1 MILPVSRDRITKYL
15 STWHVTCTLPLFF
28 RLGILPSC
36 IEQILKIYFLLILWA
51 FYAYIS
57 IYIFNIFWS
66 YSPPIQSPH
75 IFPIHAHPPIH
86 FQLHSSSFQNQNEK
100 TTTSLRCP
108 HVSYRTGH
116 PQWRLVLLLKQIRI
130 LLQKLVLPHSCALE
144 IHTVDPRCFFFLFL
158 CIFTTSLLQNKK
170 MVRLTP
176 FLFIIV
182 IGGSTVSIYSRI

>member
-15 STWHVTCTLPLFF
+15 STWHVMCTLLHFF
-28 RLGILPSC
+28 FHLGILPSC
-36 IEQILKIYFLLILWA
+36 IEQILNIYFVNSLSILC
-51 FYAYIS
+51 IH
-57 IYIFNIFWS
+57 IYICNIFWS
-66 YSPPIQSPH
+66 YSPPTQSPH

-100 TTTSLRCP
+100 TTPSVRCP

-144 IHTVDPRCFFFLFL
+144 IHTVDPHGFFFFYSCAFL
-158 CIFTTSLLQNKK
+158 LLVCCKTRK
-170 MVRLTP
+170 WWD
-176 FLFIIV
+176 
-182 IGGSTVSIYSRI
+182 